1 MSTISDAF
9 LPQKRTLAS
18 EELRVRL
25 KRVFSR
31 SILLAIILTVG
42 YFILPLMQ
50 SFGIFIP
57 VMNLPL
63 ITAASIMLLAIVGV
77 LLYSIFGD
85 IIAILDPRSKL
96 TKVLLK
102 GLASDHVTLAKRAAY
117 DLLIMVVLLI
127 IAVALI
133 PILNSIPGIGTYLAT
148 ALPFLV
154 LAIVVFVF
162 WDLGKIFL
170 REIERL
176 VDFIAEKIEEA
187 EKKNHR

>member
-1 MSTISDAF
+1 M
-9 LPQKRTLAS
+9 LA
-18 EELRVRL
+18 
-25 KRVFSR
+25 
-31 SILLAIILTVG
+31 ILLAVG
-42 YFILPLMQ
+42 YFILPLLQ
-50 SFGIFIP
+50 SFGFSIP
-57 VMNLPL
+57 VMNFPL

-85 IIAILDPRSKL
+85 IIALLDPKSKL
-96 TKVLLK
+96 TRVLLK

-117 DLLIMVVLLI
+117 DLLIMVILLI

-133 PILNSIPGIGTYLAT
+133 PILNSIPGIGSYLAV

-176 VDFIAEKIEEA
+176 VDFIAEKIEASEA
-187 EKKNHR
+187 RNHK

>member
-1 MSTISDAF
+1 M
-9 LPQKRTLAS
+9 
-18 EELRVRL
+18 
-25 KRVFSR
+25 
-31 SILLAIILTVG
+31 LAIILTVG